1 MATAINWSRVAWLDD
16 ALEVTWY
23 EGPVS
28 RLPYLW
34 LRDNCGCNECRVA
47 ETTEKRFILTQV
59 PVNLRPTTG
68 LLEGDELLLQWPDGH
83 GTRYSGSAIRALE
96 SQQAATWTPWGAR
109 FKPPHFKCRRFLDD
123 DATAVAAL
131 TAFLEF
137 GAFILTDAGA
147 APGTLETL
155 SPRLGSVREMP
166 FGRIHEVVVDPAGFN
181 VAHTAMELPPHN
193 DYTSSSW
200 PPSVQA
206 LHMLV
211 NDACGGDTMI
221 VDGWRIAEALRK
233 SYPVYFDS
241 LCTIPVPFRMFDED
255 IETRAAAPII
265 HLDSDSK
272 IKAFRFSNALMQR
285 IAPNRSGLVAFYR
298 AYHEL
303 CRRVTNHSA
312 KATFRLQ
319 GGQVLVLA
327 GHRVLH
333 GRKAFTPAG
342 RRHLQDAFFEH
353 DNARNHLFVLEGR
366 LAGPVGSES

>member
-1 MATAINWSRVAWLDD
+1 MTR
-16 ALEVTWY
+16 
-23 EGPVS
+23 
-28 RLPYLW
+28 
-34 LRDNCGCNECRVA
+34 
-47 ETTEKRFILTQV
+47 ILGQ
-59 PVNLRPTTG
+59 R
-68 LLEGDELLLQWPDGH
+68 H
-83 GTRYSGSAIRALE
+83 RALE
-96 SQQAATWTPWGAR
+96 SQQAEQA
-109 FKPPHFKCRRFLDD
+109 PPTNALS
-123 DATAVAAL
+123 TAVAAL
-131 TAFLEF
+131 TAFLELF
-137 GAFILTDAGA
+137 FDAGGGNAQSA
-147 APGTLETL
+147 AGVGARKP
-155 SPRLGSVREMP
+155 
-166 FGRIHEVVVDPAGFN
+166 VVVDPARP
-181 VAHTAMELPPHN
+181 V
-193 DYTSSSW
+193 SSSSHRSDAG
-200 PPSVQA
+200 PTPAAGGGAGGRSRVLMVAIISVA
-206 LHMLV
+206 V
-211 NDACGGDTMI
+211 
-221 VDGWRIAEALRK
+221 
-233 SYPVYFDS
+233 
-241 LCTIPVPFRMFDED
+241 RMFDED

-333 GRKAFTPAG
+333 GRKAFTPDG